1 MRLSLLAILTASM
14 VLAGGC
20 SRPVGDGL
28 WNLKVG
34 GKARLIAEPGETEV
48 KLTDLALPEGG
59 RRSNR
64 KAKAAPKV
72 ETTTV
77 AAGTAGLILSID
89 GDDARFQIEDG
100 PQAGTIHW
108 VECKRLEPVPD

>member
-1 MRLSLLAILTASM
+1 MRLALPIFLASAL
-14 VLAGGC
+14 LAGGC

-28 WNLKVG
+28 WDLKVG

-48 KLTDLALPEGG
+48 KLTDLAAPAGG
-59 RRSNR
+59 RRSAR
-64 KAKAAPKV
+64 KAQAAPKL

-77 AAGTAGLILSID
+77 AAGTIGLILAID
-89 GDDARFQIEDG
+89 GDDARFQIDDG
-100 PQAGTIHW
+100 PHAGTIHW